1 MAEIANCET
10 YGLLAVVPLFLIRQY
25 PVKNYAA
32 LKEIELM
39 GI

>member
-1 MAEIANCET
+1 MAC
-10 YGLLAVVPLFLIRQY
+10 LRLFLCFLYGNTQS
-25 PVKNYAA
+25 KNYAA